1 MVQIFF
7 KRRSELMNRN
17 KHKSKKTK
25 IVTGLLAC
33 VTAVGMAFTTGCTTE
48 EEPPLITVESGD
60 DTLDYSF
67 VTCVRDDL
75 YSVVAIKCEY
85 SKNAE
90 QEVYFPVSGKKIDK
104 VYVNIG
110 DEVKKG
116 DVLASLNIGSLKTD
130 IEDLEYSIKRNE
142 LLLGYVSEQETL
154 DTQSVY
160 LDFAYGGGFAQGN
173 EEYKDNRLKSITEG
187 NDRTEQGYN
196 DTLEF
201 DKRKLSK
208 LKKDYSD
215 SMVYADFDGTVSFV
229 ADGLEGSTT
238 NIEKCIM
245 RIIDNEE
252 GYFETEASDYVSYFS
267 EGEKLDMKV
276 LFGDGKGEYE
286 LLPMNMDQW
295 GDKQYFSI
303 VSGEKTAELGAGSRG
318 EIYIVTDERKD
329 ALCIPVSTVRYAG
342 DDSYVYVI
350 NDSGLRD
357 VRWITTGIEYDG
369 KVEVTSGLEEGEKVI
384 TR

>member
-25 IVTGLLAC
+25 LVTGLLAC

-215 SMVYADFDGTVSFV
+215 SMVYADFDGTVSYV

-303 VSGEKTAELGAGSRG
+303 ASGEKTAELGAGSRG

>member
-25 IVTGLLAC
+25 LVTGLLAC
-33 VTAVGMAFTTGCTTE
+33 VTAVGMAFTTSCTTE

-90 QEVYFPVSGKKIDK
+90 QEVFFPVSGKKIDK

-142 LLLGYVSEQETL
+142 LLLGYVSEQESL
-154 DTQSVY
+154 DMQSVY
-160 LDFAYGGGFAQGN
+160 LDFAYSGGFAQGN

-215 SMVYADFDGTVSFV
+215 SMVYADFDGTVSYV

-267 EGEKLDMKV
+267 EGEKLNMKV

-303 VSGEKTAELGAGSRG
+303 ASGEKTAELGAGSRG

-342 DDSYVYVI
+342 DDSYVYVL

>member
-1 MVQIFF
+1 
-7 KRRSELMNRN
+7 MNRN

-25 IVTGLLAC
+25 LVTGLLAC
-33 VTAVGMAFTTGCTTE
+33 VTAVGMAFTTSCTTE

-142 LLLGYVSEQETL
+142 LLLGYVSEQESL
-154 DTQSVY
+154 DMQSVY

-215 SMVYADFDGTVSFV
+215 SMVYADFDGTVSYV

-303 VSGEKTAELGAGSRG
+303 ASGEKTAELGAGSRG

-329 ALCIPVSTVRYAG
+329 ALCIPVNTVRYAG

>member
-25 IVTGLLAC
+25 LVTGLLAC

-303 VSGEKTAELGAGSRG
+303 ASGEKTAELGAGSRG

>member
-25 IVTGLLAC
+25 LVTGLLAC
-33 VTAVGMAFTTGCTTE
+33 VTAVGMACTTGCAAE

>member
-25 IVTGLLAC
+25 LVTGLLAC

-142 LLLGYVSEQETL
+142 LLLGYVSEQESL
-154 DTQSVY
+154 DMQSVY

-215 SMVYADFDGTVSFV
+215 SMVYADFDGTVSYV

-303 VSGEKTAELGAGSRG
+303 ASGEKTAELGAGSRG

-329 ALCIPVSTVRYAG
+329 ALCIPVNTVRYAG

>member
-1 MVQIFF
+1 
-7 KRRSELMNRN
+7 MNRN

-25 IVTGLLAC
+25 LVTGFLAC
-33 VTAVGMAFTTGCTTE
+33 VTAVGMAFTTGCAAE

-142 LLLGYVSEQETL
+142 LLLGYVSEQESL
-154 DTQSVY
+154 DMQSVY

-215 SMVYADFDGTVSFV
+215 SMVYADFDGTVSYV
-229 ADGLEGSTT
+229 VDGLEGSTT

-267 EGEKLDMKV
+267 EGEKLNMKV

-303 VSGEKTAELGAGSRG
+303 ASGEKTAELGAGSRG